1 MGAPYKLWGG
11 GGDGGGQKKIKKLIS
26 TLLLQKRLIT
36 LDRQYLVIYKKKLVK

>member
-11 GGDGGGQKKIKKLIS
+11 GDGGVQKKIKKLIS